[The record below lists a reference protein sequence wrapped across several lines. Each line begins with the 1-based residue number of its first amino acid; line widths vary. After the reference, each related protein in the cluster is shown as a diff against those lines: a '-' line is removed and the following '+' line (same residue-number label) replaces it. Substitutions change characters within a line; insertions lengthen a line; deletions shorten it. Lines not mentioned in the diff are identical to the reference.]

1 MVFELV
7 GTTKSIMKYNMHI
20 YVLFCEK
27 YVCVFN
33 YTFQRISDQNDM
45 LETVP
50 IFYENLTCLVQSNY
64 LRAVIPTNCLGWS
77 FHISRYVNFS
87 YVRIGFLV
95 E

>member
-1 MVFELV
+1 
-7 GTTKSIMKYNMHI
+7 
-20 YVLFCEK
+20 
-27 YVCVFN
+27 
-33 YTFQRISDQNDM
+33 M